1 MPRNNLTELS
11 ATDAENTDVK
21 GVSIAEGMAPS
32 GVNNAIRAVAAML
45 ADAFAAAAPGTKLT
59 AVKAANVIVADTT
72 DRLTIGTT
80 SPTLVSHDNSTTTTT
95 VDAERNLTLEVG
107 TTGTP
112 SAFKVDAYDSSAKRT
127 VIEVGT
133 TAALTLGD
141 PNVAS
146 AVTVDG
152 SATFTGVAQ
161 PSLNTTTTWDASA
174 KQTCSITASGAT
186 TVTLSNVSS
195 LAVGTP
201 LTLVVADAS
210 GASLTLAGTTFKYIN
225 ATAPTLNGTAGET
238 LIVSMLVIGSNTVA
252 AASVTV
258 S

>member
-80 SPTLVSHDNSTTTTT
+80 SPTLVSHDNSSLTTT

-107 TTGTP
+107 TTGTQA
-112 SAFKVDAYDSSAKRT
+112 AFRVDGHDSTAKRT
-127 VIEVGT
+127 LIDV
-133 TAALTLGD
+133 AANGAITLGNTSYS
-141 PNVAS
+141 PAPTA
-146 AVTVDG
+146 AVTVNG
-152 SATFTGVAQ
+152 
-161 PSLNTTTTWDASA
+161 
-174 KQTCSITASGAT
+174 
-186 TVTLSNVSS
+186 TL
-195 LAVGTP
+195 
-201 LTLVVADAS
+201 
-210 GASLTLAGTTFKYIN
+210 N
-225 ATAPTLNGTAGET
+225 ATAYTGD
-238 LIVSMLVIGSNTVA
+238 GSNLTGVTTLGKA
-252 AASVTV
+252 AARALIFGG
-258 S
+258 